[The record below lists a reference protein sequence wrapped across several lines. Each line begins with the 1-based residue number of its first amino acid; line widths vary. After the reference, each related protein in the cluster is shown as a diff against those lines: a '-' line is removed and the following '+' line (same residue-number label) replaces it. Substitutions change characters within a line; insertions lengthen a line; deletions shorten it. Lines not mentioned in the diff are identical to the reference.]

1 VLCICIAALCEWA
14 PVGFGCNC
22 GKGAMRIADKFEC
35 VPVHMQ
41 GVVVTA
47 YWGLTAG

>member
-1 VLCICIAALCEWA
+1 MCICIAAMSKWA
-14 PVGFGCNC
+14 AVGFGCNC
-22 GKGAMRIADKFEC
+22 GKADMRVADKFVC

-47 YWGLTAG
+47 